1 MTRMAAAQA
10 TTAGALYKRLAVLG
24 LALFVYLT
32 AELFPIGALN
42 DLAMGL
48 HVAPATAG
56 LLLTVYA
63 IAAGA
68 ATLPAVWACRRLDRR
83 RALTASLVLLALSQ
97 VTFGLAP
104 NFTVAALARGVA
116 AIAHGLVWSQIPVV
130 AARYAPEG
138 MRGRATAAVFAGSS
152 LGLIAGAPIA
162 TGLAHELGWRAA
174 SLTLAA
180 AAGATAVLLRAALPA
195 TPPPPR
201 EIRGRDTSGVGPV
214 LVVCLVTTALVVGH
228 YVSYTYLTL
237 LIAPA
242 GLSGSLLVV
251 VLAGYGI
258 AGLFGVALVG
268 RALDTHPLRTTLTVA
283 TTLTCAVTALGIA
296 HLGWVVFVLVMVWGA
311 AAAALPVI
319 LQHAVLRTAPDD
331 PDVPSGAYVVSYQ
344 LGITGGSA
352 IGAALLSHT
361 QAASLPLGSGI
372 ALAAGTI
379 LIVTTPTVFG
389 HRQPSRTDRAPSR
402 CGRQASRNRC

>member
-1 MTRMAAAQA
+1 MTQ
-10 TTAGALYKRLAVLG
+10 TTTTGALYGRLAVLG

-32 AELFPIGALN
+32 AELFPIGALD
-42 DLAMGL
+42 DLAIGL

-56 LLLTVYA
+56 LLLTAYA

-68 ATLPAVWACRRLDRR
+68 ATLPAVWASRQLDRR
-83 RALTASLVLLALSQ
+83 RALTISLVLLALSQ
-97 VTFGLAP
+97 VAFGLAP

-116 AIAHGLVWSQIPVV
+116 AVAHGLVWSQVPVV
-130 AARYAPEG
+130 AARYAPDAE
-138 MRGRATAAVFAGSS
+138 RGRATAAVFAGSS
-152 LGLIAGAPIA
+152 LGMIAGAPIA

-174 SLTLAA
+174 SIVLAG
-180 AAGATAVLLRAALPA
+180 AAGATAVLLRAALPE

-201 EIRGRDTSGVGPV
+201 SVRTCGTVSPGPV
-214 LVVCLVTTALVVGH
+214 LTVCLVTIALVVGH

-258 AGLFGVALVG
+258 AGLFGVTLVG
-268 RALDTHPLRTTLTVA
+268 RVLDAHPRRTALAVA
-283 TTLTCAVTALGIA
+283 MTLTCAVTALGIA
-296 HLGWVVFVLVMVWGA
+296 HLGWIVFVLVMLWGT

-319 LQHAVLRTAPDD
+319 LQHAVLRTATDAPDI
-331 PDVPSGAYVVSYQ
+331 PSGAYVVSYQ

-352 IGAALLSHT
+352 LGAALLSHT
-361 QAASLPLGSGI
+361 PATSLPLWSGI

-379 LIVTTPTVFG
+379 LIITAPAVFG
-389 HRQPSRTDRAPSR
+389 SRLPSRTDRAPR
-402 CGRQASRNRC
+402 RGAT